1 MIELTEEM
9 RKVLCDALVTAAEV
23 EDKEINR
30 CLKAYGKTVN
40 GEKLAGLTARID
52 VSYSRIN
59 NYMYLYLQ
67 LKMEDNHESF

>member
-9 RKVLCDALVTAAEV
+9 RKVLCAALVTAAEV

-40 GEKLAGLTARID
+40 GEKLEGLTARID
-52 VSYSRIN
+52 VSYARIN
-59 NYMYLYLQ
+59 NYLSLHLQ
-67 LKMEDNHESF
+67 LKAE